1 MVWFLHQGGGGLS
14 SGCSVSK
21 SVSVAMIEMARAT
34 ARMLPPANP
43 MNTKYGIPKRYL
55 YWIFILLPSVSPTL
69 LSMPPCVL
77 Q

>member
-43 MNTKYGIPKRYL
+43 MNTKYGIPK
-55 YWIFILLPSVSPTL
+55 T
-69 LSMPPCVL
+69 
-77 Q
+77 